1 MTTESLAPMST
12 AVKEGDYKRAV
23 ELVKAALEAGTD
35 GLVILNEGLV
45 PGIEALGAAFKEGQ
59 AYLPE
64 VLLAARAM
72 NRAVDVLTPHL
83 PKGEAHRLPTVVI
96 GTVSG
101 DMHDIGK
108 NLVRMMLDCA
118 GFKVVDLGV
127 DVAPQ
132 AFVDAAKEHNA
143 SVVALSALLTTTM
156 VNMPEVVT
164 ALKDAGVAASVMVGG
179 APLSRSFAEEI
190 GAAGFAEDCLAAV
203 DEAKRLAGVGT
214 GA

>member
-1 MTTESLAPMST
+1 MASQALATLSG
-12 AVKEGDYKRAV
+12 AVKDGDYKQAV
-23 ELVKAALEAGTD
+23 AIVNDELAAGTE

-45 PGIEALGAAFKEGQ
+45 PGIEALGAAFRDGQ

-72 NRAVDVLTPHL
+72 NKAVEVLTPHL
-83 PKGEAHRLPTVVI
+83 PKGEAHRLPTVVV

-143 SVVALSALLTTTM
+143 SIVALSALLTTTM
-156 VNMPEVVT
+156 INMPEVVT
-164 ALKDAGVAASVMVGG
+164 ALKDAGVTASVMVGG

-203 DEAKRLAGVGT
+203 DEAKRLAGI
-214 GA
+214 

>member
-1 MTTESLAPMST
+1 VASQALATLSG
-12 AVKEGDYKRAV
+12 AVKDGDYKQAV
-23 ELVKAALEAGTD
+23 AIVNDELAAGTE

-45 PGIEALGAAFKEGQ
+45 PGIEALGAAFRDGQ

-72 NRAVDVLTPHL
+72 NKAVEVLTPHL
-83 PKGEAHRLPTVVI
+83 PKGEAHRLPTVVV

-143 SVVALSALLTTTM
+143 SIVALSALLTTTM

-164 ALKDAGVAASVMVGG
+164 ALKDAGVTASVMVGG

-203 DEAKRLAGVGT
+203 DEAKRLAGV
-214 GA
+214 

>member
-1 MTTESLAPMST
+1 VASQALATLSG
-12 AVKEGDYKRAV
+12 AVKDGDYKQAV
-23 ELVKAALEAGTD
+23 AIVNDELAAGTE

-45 PGIEALGAAFKEGQ
+45 PGIEALGAAFRDGQ

-72 NRAVDVLTPHL
+72 NKAVEVLTPHL
-83 PKGEAHRLPTVVI
+83 PKGEAHRLPTVVV

-143 SVVALSALLTTTM
+143 SIVALSALLTTTM
-156 VNMPEVVT
+156 INMPEVVT
-164 ALKDAGVAASVMVGG
+164 ALKDAGVTASVMVGG

-203 DEAKRLAGVGT
+203 DEAKRLAGI
-214 GA
+214 